1 MVDVG
6 IFFVLLF
13 LLFVLSRLFTQEL
26 SLVLYRFTRS
36 EKWVVTIMAI
46 LFLPGTFIHELSH
59 YVTAILLG
67 VPAGKMEFTPE
78 VRGNTV
84 KMGSVSIAETDM
96 FRRFL
101 IGIAPVVWGT
111 FFILALMFIASSS
124 SYAMSPL
131 VLVFVLLLT
140 FVVGNTMYSSK
151 RDMEGAIGIFIFLAI
166 VFIFFASVI
175 YFSSISLSD
184 IPVSFIDVEPIY
196 AAFSMGWKFLLVP
209 IGIDLIFITMFYI
222 FLKR

>member
-184 IPVSFIDVEPIY
+184 IPVSFIDVEPIS